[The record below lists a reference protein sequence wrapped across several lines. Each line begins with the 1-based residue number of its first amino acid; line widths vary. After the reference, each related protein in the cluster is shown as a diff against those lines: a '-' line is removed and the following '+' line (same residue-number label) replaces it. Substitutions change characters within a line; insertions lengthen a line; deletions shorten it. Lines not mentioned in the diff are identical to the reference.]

1 MRVLLYSECI
11 DLLMIGFEWTLKGQ
25 ALGQVQQQVQIIN
38 HGPVSNQN
46 SQNGQTAMITQ
57 IQQSDHKVSW
67 PTTLKGQRAK
77 WKFTCNILITVNM
90 GQKTTIHPRTSPGA
104 PSVRALE
111 SN

>member
-1 MRVLLYSECI
+1 
-11 DLLMIGFEWTLKGQ
+11 MIVEWALKGQ

-67 PTTLKGQRAK
+67 PSTLKNEKFWGDINAK
-77 WKFTCNILITVNM
+77 AQIDYSR
-90 GQKTTIHPRTSPGA
+90 PRPGSEKESHG
-104 PSVRALE
+104 PTQSV
-111 SN
+111 

>member
-1 MRVLLYSECI
+1 
-11 DLLMIGFEWTLKGQ
+11 MIEFEWTLKGQ

-67 PTTLKGQRAK
+67 PSTLK
-77 WKFTCNILITVNM
+77 NEILRR
-90 GQKTTIHPRTSPGA
+90 HPRQGTDRDYSRPRPGWERKKA
-104 PSVRALE
+104 MDQLV
-111 SN
+111 

>member
-1 MRVLLYSECI
+1 MMRVLLYSECI

-67 PTTLKGQRAK
+67 PSTLKNEKILRRHPSQGTDYSRPRPG
-77 WKFTCNILITVNM
+77 WKRKKPWTN
-90 GQKTTIHPRTSPGA
+90 
-104 PSVRALE
+104 
-111 SN
+111 